1 MASGAF
7 NIFEIYSEYCD
18 IISNENHACSRDM
31 LKIFSKSLESIEH
44 ARDDVFDDLSILM
57 STLNL
62 SVDSYQFNC
71 FYGFVYFICR
81 ENGQKNISINK
92 AIGAWKLVLRGRFR
106 LLNQWC
112 NFLEEHHKHNITED
126 TWHQLLAFSRCV
138 NENLEGYDP
147 KGAWP
152 VVIDDFVDHMYR
164 VNKQSKCYSSEDM
177 GSPGITNIFSGL
189 NLQPGSKRKCI
200 VDTDMH
206 CEATPTTTFDN
217 NSMRSEHLMKIKRAR
232 HSLSPRNIN
241 CSEAFATNDA
251 AFAQDDAGWQ
261 NSIGCLHI
269 SSPSACA
276 VEDCLSKGSDNL
288 SPHQRFQFDQETRVS
303 YT

>member
-1 MASGAF
+1 MASAAF
-7 NIFEIYSEYCD
+7 NIFEIYSKYCD

-31 LKIFSKSLESIEH
+31 LKILSKSLDSIEH
-44 ARDDVFDDLSILM
+44 ARDDVFNDLSELM

-62 SVDSYQFNC
+62 SVDSYHFNC
-71 FYGFVYFICR
+71 FYSFVYFICR

-92 AIGAWKLVLRGRFR
+92 AIDAWKFVLRGRFR
-106 LLNQWC
+106 LLDQWC

-152 VVIDDFVDHMYR
+152 VLIDDFVDHMYR
-164 VNKQSKCYSSEDM
+164 VNKQGKCCSSEDM

-200 VDTDMH
+200 VDTDMQ
-206 CEATPTTTFDN
+206 CEAAPATTVEN
-217 NSMRSEHLMKIKRAR
+217 NSIDLMKTKRAR
-232 HSLSPRNIN
+232 YSLSPNTSS
-241 CSEAFATNDA
+241 SEAFATDDT
-251 AFAQDDAGWQ
+251 AFTLDDGSWQ

-276 VEDCLSKGSDNL
+276 VEDCFSKGSDSL